1 MGYQLVQTHRMGKYV
16 IRDIHRVIAIST
28 IFQRRKTQVPAE
40 VRKLLNIMDGDKIL
54 WVQEG
59 GRIYVEPAEKSS

>member
-1 MGYQLVQTHRMGKYV
+1 LVQTHRMGKYV

-28 IFQRRKTQVPAE
+28 IFQRGKTQVPAE
-40 VRKLLNIMDGDKIL
+40 VRELLNIGDGDKIL

-59 GRIYVEPAEKSS
+59 GRIYVEPAEKSG